1 MEGKWKNQVG
11 YFLSTDSTNSER
23 LVGWLVGCVSSCTY
37 MYKLRQ
43 VCLCVCGLGHLFF
56 FWADI
61 RLDNEKLQTFKIATH
76 FVFVGIYDVI
86 KTVMFRI
93 Q

>member
-11 YFLSTDSTNSER
+11 YFLSSDSTNSER
-23 LVGWLVGCVSSCTY
+23 LVGWLDVLVHVHICINLDRCVC
-37 MYKLRQ
+37 
-43 VCLCVCGLGHLFF
+43 VCVCGLGHLF

>member
-23 LVGWLVGCVSSCTY
+23 LVGWLDVLVHVHICINLDRCA
-37 MYKLRQ
+37 
-43 VCLCVCGLGHLFF
+43 CVCVDWDTFF